1 MGKPKPARPM
11 CKKECAAAI
20 TEIKECS
27 PWLAG
32 QLDESGPGH
41 LHDQEKP
48 ATEDTHALAKANAL
62 SQNNVEPDQEPTS
75 AKPGAEPT
83 VSIVFLDE
91 EGLAAFVDRYRSK
104 GGDKVRRAQAIADQI
119 KRAGHGSRYLGLLPV
134 DWEAVLDEFAIAF
147 PNFSEFAELL
157 RDHFALSSLGDRRV
171 HWPAVLLVG
180 PAGIGKTEAARWLA
194 NRLLLPFRVFDM
206 ASTQSS
212 SPLAGSEAF
221 WNNSEPGQLFELLA
235 YQPLANPVAV
245 LDELDKACS
254 GEPQYDPLAAL
265 YTLLEPGS
273 ARAFIDLS
281 VRDFAIDASHTNWI
295 ATAND
300 LEAIPGP
307 LRSRLT
313 VLHIQPPT
321 VEQVST
327 IAQNIYSRLREESSW
342 GDAFVERLDAEVLA
356 RLQMLSPRSLRL
368 VLHRAFGAAA
378 RAGRRIVQVQDI
390 TLPEGSTRR
399 GVGFVSDGWS

>member
-1 MGKPKPARPM
+1 M
-11 CKKECAAAI
+11 
-20 TEIKECS
+20 
-27 PWLAG
+27 
-32 QLDESGPGH
+32 
-41 LHDQEKP
+41 
-48 ATEDTHALAKANAL
+48 TEDTHALAKANAL
-62 SQNNVEPDQEPTS
+62 SQNNVESEQEPTS

-83 VSIVFLDE
+83 VSIAFLDE

-104 GGDKVRRAQAIADQI
+104 GGDKVRRAQAIVDQI

-147 PNFSEFAELL
+147 PNFSELAELL
-157 RDHFALSSLGDRRV
+157 RDHFALSSIGDRRV

-180 PAGIGKTEAARWLA
+180 AAGIGKTEAARWLA
-194 NRLLLPFRVFDM
+194 NQLLLPFRVFDM

-245 LDELDKACS
+245 LDELDKAGS

-300 LEAIPGP
+300 LEVIPGP

-327 IAQNIYSRLREESSW
+327 IAQNIYSRLRDESSW

-390 TLPEGSTRR
+390 TLPEGSIRR